1 MAIELSEAVCRLIDG
16 PNIAHLAT
24 LQPDGAPKSDPVW
37 VGRDGNRLVVGTHAD
52 SLKARNAG
60 HDPRV
65 ALSLIDRNDPYAEV
79 QLRGVV
85 IDHEPDP
92 DLVVMDQMAQKYTGE
107 RFPWRDGHGRVALVI
122 EVMQARHHELPF
134 DPPASTG

>member
-1 MAIELSEAVCRLIDG
+1 MGIPLHPGIRRVLDR

-37 VGRDGNRLVVGTHAD
+37 ILRDEDRVVVGTHTD
-52 SLKARNAG
+52 SLKARNAA

-65 ALSLIDRNDPYAEV
+65 AVSVVDRDNPYEEV

-85 IDHEPDP
+85 IDHEPDFE
-92 DLVVMDQMAQKYTGE
+92 LEVMDRIARKYTGE
-107 RFPWRDGHGRVALVI
+107 EFPWRIGHGRVALIIDVT
-122 EVMQARHHELPF
+122 QARHHILPITGA
-134 DPPASTG
+134 PPEG